1 MAHKSSSEKIE
12 VVSEDKDMIMSGK
25 KKKRAKDMAKHVER
39 YLRRLPQPKV
49 PTDVE
54 ERLLSVFPAIEPENT
69 SHRRLQRYRNAAV
82 LAACLILAVGAV
94 SYWCAITFSTNPE
107 PKGPTA
113 AYGEQDIS
121 RIIQREVITARLQA
135 SAQILSE
142 QPGGKQLA
150 EEAFRHIATAYPDT
164 VVGKEIG
171 NLIFE
176 RNEQ

>member
-12 VVSEDKDMIMSGK
+12 VIAEDKDIIMTAK
-25 KKKRAKDMAKHVER
+25 KSNSAKDTAKHVER

-49 PTDVE
+49 PPDVE
-54 ERLLSVFPAIEPENT
+54 ERLLSVFPVIEPENT
-69 SHRRLQRYRNAAV
+69 SRRRLRRYRNAAA

-94 SYWCAITFSTNPE
+94 SYWCAITFNTRPE
-107 PKGPTA
+107 PEEPTA
-113 AYGEQDIS
+113 AYAEQDIS

-150 EEAFRHIATAYPDT
+150 EDAFRHIATAYPDT

>member
-1 MAHKSSSEKIE
+1 
-12 VVSEDKDMIMSGK
+12 MIMVARRSK
-25 KKKRAKDMAKHVER
+25 FAKDTAKHVER
-39 YLRRLPQPKV
+39 HLRRLPQPKV
-49 PTDVE
+49 PPAVE

-69 SHRRLQRYRNAAV
+69 SRRRLRRYRNAAV

-94 SYWCAITFSTNPE
+94 SYWCATTFSTKPQ
-107 PKGPTA
+107 PKEPTA
-113 AYGEQDIS
+113 AYAEQDIS

-142 QPGGKQLA
+142 QPGGGKLA

-171 NLIFE
+171 NLISG
-176 RNEQ
+176 RNEK